1 MALLKWGLMLPML
14 KLSLGTSQFWRK
26 PWEILAWQAM
36 QPASIYKMGETGH
49 STTNHLRS
57 LLTKMRKVHSRIS
70 GNNVRSLSSL
80 AAMLP
85 GTWSLQWLSLKAM
98 LSIGLRVR
106 CYVRQRVDWSGALFG
121 HWIKKLFIPS
131 IPRACPVLLLI
142 DSHSSHNDPGIIRMA
157 AEDGIIVL
165 ALPPHLTHYL
175 QPLDLSIS
183 SIHGSCIGHRYVTPT
198 SKKIL
203 VGSSQSISSA
213 HCFQKCKLSDHRMSF
228 QASVKL
234 VYSPLTTM

>member
-1 MALLKWGLMLPML
+1 MISPMIIFKGHVIDWTEGQVL
-14 KLSLGTSQFWRK
+14 Y
-26 PWEILAWQAM
+26 QA
-36 QPASIYKMGETGH
+36 KGE
-49 STTNHLRS
+49 LIRS
-57 LLTKMRKVHSRIS
+57 FV
-70 GNNVRSLSSL
+70 
-80 AAMLP
+80 
-85 GTWSLQWLSLKAM
+85 WSLDKE
-98 LSIGLRVR
+98 
-106 CYVRQRVDWSGALFG
+106 
-121 HWIKKLFIPS
+121 LFIPS

-142 DSHSSHNDPGIIRMA
+142 DSHSSHYDPDIIRMA

-165 ALPPHLTHYL
+165 ALTPYLTHYL

-183 SIHGSCIGHRYVTPT
+183 SIHGSCIGRRYVTPT

-234 VYSPLTTM
+234 VSSPLTAM